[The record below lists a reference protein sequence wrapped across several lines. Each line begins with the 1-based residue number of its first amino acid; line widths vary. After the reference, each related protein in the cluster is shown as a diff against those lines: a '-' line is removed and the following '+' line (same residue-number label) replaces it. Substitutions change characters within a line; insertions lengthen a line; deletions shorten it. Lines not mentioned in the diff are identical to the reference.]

1 MTQKT
6 AIMLMIEMIES
17 VRRDEPPTALW
28 NLKKYAQE
36 LLATEKEHIIDAWDN
51 AYSGWKSEDVEFTS
65 GEQYYEQTFGNSP
78 SPKTQTE

>member
-6 AIMLMIEMIES
+6 AMQQMIEMIES

-36 LLATEKEHIIDAWDN
+36 LLATEKDDLIEAWTAGREYGCKHNDP
-51 AYSGWKSEDVEFTS
+51 ET

-78 SPKTQTE
+78 SPSK

>member
-36 LLATEKEHIIDAWDN
+36 LLATEKEDLIEAWTAGREYGCKHDDP
-51 AYSGWKSEDVEFTS
+51 ES
-65 GEQYYEQTFGNSP
+65 GEQFYNS
-78 SPKTQTE
+78 KYGQ